1 MTGLLSVQ
9 IPLRVYNL
17 KNRPYTSSN
26 STKSYPTCSND
37 TSEFVPY
44 SESTLNDI
52 SHETELFQPAN
63 SDNLGLE
70 NDLAMSSDEV
80 DPDYLKDLFT
90 D

>member
-1 MTGLLSVQ
+1 L
-9 IPLRVYNL
+9 YNG
-17 KNRPYTSSN
+17 PDV
-26 STKSYPTCSND
+26 P
-37 TSEFVPY
+37 EFVPY
-44 SESTLNDI
+44 SSSTSNDI

-70 NDLAMSSDEV
+70 NDLAMTSSDEV